1 MLVRGWR
8 DYVTHELKQ
17 EQVEKLNPF
26 FSIWLSTRETVRYV
40 LDHKNLK
47 YSLTLAAIAGI
58 PNGISGASE
67 WSKNFDI
74 SLWLLIIGI
83 LVLGPVLGLIGLGFG
98 TVIYTWVGKWF
109 GGSGTFRE
117 MAQAMGV
124 TIIPSIWLTP
134 YWILSFIFVRNNIF
148 MMNPLE
154 ITSGSIFWTFF
165 SSLIIITF
173 SVWMI
178 VIQSK
183 AIGEVHQFS
192 NWKGF
197 ATVIIPSMLIF
208 LIVFIIVFIFIFYF
222 IGMSTY

>member
-17 EQVEKLNPF
+17 EEVEKLNPF

-40 LDHKNLK
+40 LDHKDLK

-58 PNGISGASE
+58 PTGISGASE

-74 SLWLLIIGI
+74 SLWLLIMGI
-83 LVLGPVLGLIGLGFG
+83 VVLGPIFGLIGLGFG

-109 GGSGTFRE
+109 GGSGTYKE
-117 MAQAMGV
+117 MAQAMGII
-124 TIIPSIWLTP
+124 IIPSIWLTP
-134 YWILSFIFVRNNIF
+134 YWILSFIFVRNNLFI
-148 MMNPLE
+148 MNPLE
-154 ITSGSIFWTFF
+154 ITSGAIFWLFF
-165 SSLIIITF
+165 SGLLTITF

-192 NWKGF
+192 SWKGF
-197 ATVIIPSMLIF
+197 ATLIIPSIIIGI
-208 LIVFIIVFIFIFYF
+208 IVFIIAFTIIFSF
-222 IGMSTY
+222 IGMTTY